1 MSFTGFVNPGF
12 GEFGVDKS
20 GLAPITKFVNTS
32 TTASKTT
39 TPSKQEVTKNKK
51 NIIKRFR
58 YPLKSIDQYD
68 DYLKSESLD
77 YQPPGL
83 NLVDNG
89 SFAQRSSDDVD
100 KEGKYKTIRGSVILP
115 IPQGI
120 VDGNGASWGAGNM
133 DPLQTATLGVA
144 MGVIA
149 NGDPAKGGISA
160 MQNVFAKLGA
170 ASKTGIGQDL
180 SQTFFAS
187 KTAEAL
193 LGTGDFQQNL
203 SRKSLEGQEKQ
214 NIQQTQEISALRGT
228 VDALRTETAT
238 LNNGLTSISNLIQQ
252 DSALEK
258 QQNAQ
263 EVERERRLL
272 ETKIRMGKESQLE
285 QKITNSLASPVQALE
300 RKVTNI
306 FGGITEAL
314 KILFFGWLT
323 NQGIEALKAASEGN
337 KKKLEEI
344 KDNVLKGIGDVVKI
358 FTVIQ
363 KGFGLVIR
371 SVTGLAGRIGGL
383 VLKLAKAPL
392 NAIRAGLQT
401 VPILKNVFPKGP
413 NTRVPSPGGG
423 KGPGLI
429 GGLFSGINS
438 WLNFKNGENV
448 DAIMNAALLLPTPPI
463 VRGLLGLGVLA
474 DDIAEVFGGNLF
486 GKNPNHERK
495 AKEIAAEAEKQ
506 KKEEKPPSKTAAK
519 VEPAAKAQTSLMGDK
534 NKKDGVEANVS
545 SGSIPESAEI
555 KPTSDSG
562 ASPASATTSVSSP
575 VSTAQT
581 PMMSPSSA
589 ATTAPATTAQ
599 TPMLKQSPVAP
610 SPPSPEMEKNFQKAW
625 DNRNFGLA
633 RGRIESAW
641 DNMTIDEQ
649 QQAKVWAKSK
659 GYDWTEMKL
668 TEKSPVVPAEV
679 TAAKMQP
686 LPKSTQNVGELP
698 EPKTSVIMAPAAQ
711 NQPQQSSASS
721 ASPSETN
728 VPLISSSNPDNF
740 YVLYSQLNY
749 NVVV

>member
-1 MSFTGFVNPGF
+1 MASQSPIVAS
-12 GEFGVDKS
+12 DQSS
-20 GLAPITKFVNTS
+20 G
-32 TTASKTT
+32 
-39 TPSKQEVTKNKK
+39 
-51 NIIKRFR
+51 
-58 YPLKSIDQYD
+58 
-68 DYLKSESLD
+68 
-77 YQPPGL
+77 G
-83 NLVDNG
+83 
-89 SFAQRSSDDVD
+89 
-100 KEGKYKTIRGSVILP
+100 
-115 IPQGI
+115 
-120 VDGNGASWGAGNM
+120 
-133 DPLQTATLGVA
+133 
-144 MGVIA
+144 
-149 NGDPAKGGISA
+149 
-160 MQNVFAKLGA
+160 GA
-170 ASKTGIGQDL
+170 A
-180 SQTFFAS
+180 A
-187 KTAEAL
+187 AL
-193 LGTGDFQQNL
+193 QFKSTIVSL
-203 SRKSLEGQEKQ
+203 RKSLEGQEKQ

-285 QKITNSLASPVQALE
+285 QKITNSLASPVKALE

-314 KILFFGWLT
+314 KILFIGWLT

-344 KDNVLKGIGDVVKI
+344 KDTVLKGIGDVVKI

-401 VPILKNVFPKGP
+401 VPILKNVFPKAP

-423 KGPGLI
+423 KGPTIFKGAWAAVES
-429 GGLFSGINS
+429 FM
-438 WLNFKNGENV
+438 NFKNGEYV
-448 DAIMNAALLLPTPPI
+448 DAIMPI
-463 VRGLLGLGVLA
+463 VSILGPGKFIRGLFAAGFLA
-474 DDIAEVFGGNLF
+474 DNIAEVFGTNIF
-486 GKNPNHERK
+486 GKDPNKEK
-495 AKEIAAEAEKQ
+495 EAKIVFEEEKNK
-506 KKEEKPPSKTAAK
+506 KKEEKPPATTSKTAAK
-519 VEPAAKAQTSLMGDK
+519 VEPTAKAQTSLMGDK

-589 ATTAPATTAQ
+589 ATNAPSSDATTAPATTAQ

-610 SPPSPEMEKNFQKAW
+610 SPPSPEIEKNFQKAW